1 MKAQLRHFLLACG
14 GLAIG
19 LAIGLVIAAIAGE
32 KPLHVLMV
40 IAKSAFGSRYDL
52 GVTLYYCTP
61 LIFTGLSVAVA
72 FHAGLFNIGAEG
84 QLNIGTLVATIA
96 ALAFPGLPPLIAPLF
111 AVACGMLAGGF
122 WAWIAGWLRTM
133 RGSHEVITTIMLNF
147 IASALASWAITAR
160 LQNPES
166 QNPET
171 HLVAPAYFFRTM
183 DPIARWFGDAPVSLA
198 FPCAVVVA
206 IAVWIFLYRT
216 PYGFELRACG
226 QNERA
231 AAASGINVARTRQ
244 VAMFLAGALAAGVAI
259 GEVFGASGKYK
270 LGFSPDFGFIG
281 IAVALLARNNPFGIL
296 LTAFLFAALH
306 KGAADLDI
314 ETENVTRDLS
324 LVIQALVILAVAI
337 LSSMR
342 FGRKGRSA

>member
-1 MKAQLRHFLLACG
+1 MNRSLRHFLLAIG

-19 LAIGLVIAAIAGE
+19 LALGLVVAGLAGE
-32 KPLHVLMV
+32 KPLDILL
-40 IAKSAFGSRYDL
+40 IIGKSAFGSRYDL

-84 QLNIGTLVATIA
+84 QLNVGTLAATVA
-96 ALAFPGLPPLIAPLF
+96 ALAVPGLPPVIAPLF
-111 AVACGMLAGGF
+111 AVLCGMMAGGL

-133 RGSHEVITTIMLNF
+133 RGSHEVITTIMMNF
-147 IASALASWAITAR
+147 IASALTSWAVTAR

-171 HLVAPAYFFRTM
+171 HSVAAAYFFRTV
-183 DPIARWFGDAPVSLA
+183 DPLAQWFGDAPVSLA
-198 FPCAVVVA
+198 FPVAVLVA
-206 IAVWIFLYRT
+206 AIVWVFLYRT

-244 VAMFLAGALAAGVAI
+244 MAMFLAGALAAGVAL
-259 GEVFGASGKYK
+259 GEVFGAAGKYK
-270 LGFSPDFGFIG
+270 LGFSPEFGFIG
-281 IAVALLARNNPFGIL
+281 IAVALLARSNPVGIL
-296 LTAFLFAALH
+296 FTAFLFAALH

-337 LSSMR
+337 LSSVR
-342 FGRKGRSA
+342 IGRAKTS

>member
-1 MKAQLRHFLLACG
+1 MKSFGYAL
-14 GLAIG
+14 IG
-19 LAIGLVIAAIAGE
+19 LATGLALGLGVAWIAGE
-32 KPLHVLMV
+32 NPWSVLL
-40 IAKSAFGSRYDL
+40 IIGKSAFGSRYDL

-84 QLNIGTLVATIA
+84 QLTIGALVATVA
-96 ALAFPGLPPLIAPLF
+96 ALAVPGLPPVIAPIF
-111 AVACGMLAGGF
+111 AVVCGMIAAGF
-122 WAWIAGWLRTM
+122 WGWIAGWLRTV

-147 IASALASWAITAR
+147 ISAALVSWAVTAR

-171 HLVAPAYFFRTM
+171 HMVSGAYFFRAA
-183 DPIARWFGDAPVSLA
+183 DPLALWFGDAPVSLA
-198 FPCAVVVA
+198 FPIAVLVA

-226 QNERA
+226 QNERTA
-231 AAASGINVARTRQ
+231 FASGIDVGHTRRL
-244 VAMFLAGALAAGVAI
+244 AMFLAGALAGGVAL
-259 GEVFGASGKYK
+259 GEIFGAAGRFK

-281 IAVALLARNNPFGIL
+281 IAVALLARNNPLGIL
-296 LTAFLFAALH
+296 FSAFLFAALH

-324 LVIQALVILAVAI
+324 LLIQALVILAVAI
-337 LSSMR
+337 LSSVKKR
-342 FGRKGRSA
+342 GAK